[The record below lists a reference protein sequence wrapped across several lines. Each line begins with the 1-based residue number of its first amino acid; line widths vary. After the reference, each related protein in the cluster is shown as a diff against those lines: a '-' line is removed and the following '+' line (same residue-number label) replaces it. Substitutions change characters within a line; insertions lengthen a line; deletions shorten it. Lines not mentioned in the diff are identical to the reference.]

1 MTMTEFM
8 TNLPDI
14 PRMITA
20 LAEWL
25 ACFVCILPMRKRE
38 RIRGVSFAAVSA
50 GFLAVQSVF
59 MVVTDGFTGIAW
71 NLCMAGAV
79 LLMFCYI
86 SICTKTTLN
95 NAVCSCCT
103 AFIASEF
110 AASIEWQI
118 RCYIHDVAGLRG
130 IVWETVILAVVYG
143 IVFFVIWQLGRSVA
157 LADEEYKVTRTE
169 TIMTVVAALLIFAVS
184 NLGFLPVEIPFAGR
198 DSMEIFNM
206 RTLVDLG
213 GLAILYAYQSQGKST
228 HMQRE
233 LETIQ
238 TILNSQ
244 YEQYKQAQRTV
255 DLINYRYHDLK
266 NHIIALRADAN
277 APQRQEYLDKLEH
290 EIHDYEAMNKTGN
303 QVLDTVLTSKNLRC
317 MQHKIDMTCVID
329 GKLFDTM
336 DVMDI
341 CSIFGNAL
349 DNAIECELKIKDYA
363 KRMIHVDAF
372 SEKSFLIIRFENYYE
387 GEIRFEKGLPVT
399 SKKEQSMHGY
409 GLKSLRYTVHK
420 YNGEVQIDARDNWF
434 SLRILIPLELSGR
447 TLPEV

>member
-1 MTMTEFM
+1 MTMTEFV

-14 PRMITA
+14 PRIFTA

-25 ACFVCILPMRKRE
+25 ACFVCILPLRKRE
-38 RIRGVSFAAVSA
+38 WMSRGVFAAVSA
-50 GFLAVQSVF
+50 GFLTVQLLF
-59 MVVTDGFTGIAW
+59 MDATDGFDGIAW

-86 SICTKTTLN
+86 RICTVTALN
-95 NAVCSCCT
+95 NAISCCCT
-103 AFIASEF
+103 AFIGSEF

-118 RCYIHDVAGLRG
+118 WCYVHDILSLHHMA
-130 IVWETVILAVVYG
+130 WSLAVLILVYG
-143 IVFFVIWQLGRSVA
+143 VVFFIIWQLGRSINSS
-157 LADEEYKVTRTE
+157 DEEFAVTGRE
-169 TIMTVVAALLIFAVS
+169 MIMTVIATVLIFAVS
-184 NLGFLPVEIPFAGR
+184 NLGFLPVDLPFAGR

-213 GLAILYAYQSQGKST
+213 GAAILYAYQSQWKST
-228 HMQRE
+228 HIQRE

-277 APQRQEYLDKLEH
+277 APQRHEYLDKLEH
-290 EIHDYEAMNKTGN
+290 EIHDYEALNKTGN
-303 QVLDTVLTSKNLRC
+303 QVLDTLLTSKNLRC

-329 GKLFDTM
+329 GKLFDSM

-349 DNAIECELKIKDYA
+349 DNAIECELKIKDYG

-372 SEKSFLIIRFENYYE
+372 SEKSFIIIRFENYYE
-387 GEIRFEKGLPVT
+387 GDIRFERGLPVT
-399 SKKEQSMHGY
+399 SKQETKLHGY

-420 YNGEVQIDARDNWF
+420 YKGEVQIEARDNWF
-434 SLRILIPLELSGR
+434 SLRILIPMEM
-447 TLPEV
+447 TK

>member
-1 MTMTEFM
+1 MTMTEFV

-14 PRMITA
+14 PRIFTA

-25 ACFVCILPMRKRE
+25 ACFVCILPLRKRE
-38 RIRGVSFAAVSA
+38 WMSRGVFAAVSA
-50 GFLAVQSVF
+50 GFLTVQLLF
-59 MVVTDGFTGIAW
+59 MDATDGFDGIAW

-86 SICTKTTLN
+86 RICTVTALN
-95 NAVCSCCT
+95 NAISCCCT
-103 AFIASEF
+103 AFIGSEF

-118 RCYIHDVAGLRG
+118 WCYVHDILSLHHIA
-130 IVWETVILAVVYG
+130 WSLAVLILVYG
-143 IVFFVIWQLGRSVA
+143 IVFFIIWQLGRSINSS
-157 LADEEYKVTRTE
+157 DEEFAVTGRE
-169 TIMTVVAALLIFAVS
+169 MIMTVIATVLIFAVS
-184 NLGFLPVEIPFAGR
+184 NLGFLPVDLPFAGR

-213 GLAILYAYQSQGKST
+213 GAAILYAYQSQWKST
-228 HMQRE
+228 HIQRE

-266 NHIIALRADAN
+266 NHIIALRADAS
-277 APQRQEYLDKLEH
+277 APQRYEYLDKLEH
-290 EIHDYEAMNKTGN
+290 EIHDYEALNKTGN
-303 QVLDTVLTSKNLRC
+303 QVLDTLLTSKNLRC

-329 GKLFDTM
+329 GKLFDSM

-349 DNAIECELKIKDYA
+349 DNAIECELKIKDYG

-372 SEKSFLIIRFENYYE
+372 SEKSFIIIRFENYYE
-387 GEIRFEKGLPVT
+387 GDIRFERGLPVT
-399 SKKEQSMHGY
+399 SKQETKLHGY

-420 YNGEVQIDARDNWF
+420 YKGEVQIEARDNWF
-434 SLRILIPLELSGR
+434 SLRILIPMEM
-447 TLPEV
+447 TK